1 MKKSKNLNYKDRDDE
16 DENYVFERQKMR
28 DKKRTKNLNNALRSR
43 NVRRLVEILDD
54 EDEYDYKIKV

>member
-1 MKKSKNLNYKDRDDE
+1 MKKSKNLNYNDRDDE

-43 NVRRLVEILDD
+43 NVKRLVEILDD
-54 EDEYDYKIKV
+54 EDEYDYRIKL